1 MVSADE
7 PRAPAPFIVGT
18 GRCGTTLLRV
28 MLDAH
33 PMLAIPPE
41 AHFIGQVLEASKE
54 RGDSR
59 SAFLRAIAQSRNWS
73 NFKTDAAKLSKRK
86 RCTRKKRDFCAGRC
100 CPRSR
105 QCINQACVTSCN
117 APFQCPPDGPADTE
131 CGPDGSCFCGKTPG
145 GKAACVGISFP
156 TNCNDLLVCGD
167 GMRCPAGQVCFTCFC
182 DAGVTPNFRCAPP
195 C

>member
-1 MVSADE
+1 MDHLLFDRLIRRIVLAGLAAGVLGARPGRDE
-7 PRAPAPFIVGT
+7 
-18 GRCGTTLLRV
+18 
-28 MLDAH
+28 
-33 PMLAIPPE
+33 
-41 AHFIGQVLEASKE
+41 
-54 RGDSR
+54 
-59 SAFLRAIAQSRNWS
+59 
-73 NFKTDAAKLSKRK
+73 TDAAKLSKRK

-131 CGPDGSCFCGKTPG
+131 CGPDDSCFCGKTPG

-156 TNCNDLLVCGD
+156 TNCNDLPVCGN
-167 GMRCPAGQVCFTCFC
+167 GMGCPAGQGCFTCFC